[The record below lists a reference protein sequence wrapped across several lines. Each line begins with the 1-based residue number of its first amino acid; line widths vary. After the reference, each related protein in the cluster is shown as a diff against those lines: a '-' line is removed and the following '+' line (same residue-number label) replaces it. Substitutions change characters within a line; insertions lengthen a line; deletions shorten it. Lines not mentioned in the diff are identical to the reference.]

1 MTLNEM
7 SAKFGVKAGGMKTR
21 PLSEVVSGG
30 SAEDFIS
37 EGTIV
42 KIVPESKKGYYN
54 ENFSKNAVT
63 VIMERCELDKDGKP
77 VGTGEAVQVPLS
89 AFDRTAAPYKQ
100 EKDGKVVRDRDS
112 ETVRAT
118 GTVIPDWK
126 RAENAEK
133 FMEAHMGK
141 ALKFVS
147 ATKVN
152 VRAWDR
158 ANNAW
163 STTETRE
170 QNVYTIDWVE

>member
-63 VIMERCELDKDGKP
+63 VIMERCEIVDGKLEP
-77 VGTGEAVQVPLS
+77 TGEAVQVPLS

-100 EKDGKVVRDRDS
+100 EADGKVVRDRNS

-147 ATKVN
+147 AEAVP

-163 STTETRE
+163 STTELRE

>member
-7 SAKFGVKAGGMKTR
+7 SAKFGVKAGVMKTR
-21 PLSEVVSGG
+21 NLSEVVSGG

-54 ENFSKNAVT
+54 ENFSKNAVS
-63 VIMERCELDKDGKP
+63 VIMERCEIVDGKLTP
-77 VGTGEAVQVPLS
+77 TGEAVQVPLS

-100 EKDGKVVRDRDS
+100 EADGKVVRDRES

-133 FMEAHMGK
+133 FMEVHMGK
-141 ALKFVS
+141 ALQFVA

-163 STTETRE
+163 STTELRE